1 MCSLNCCLVTIMALN
16 LEKRMRKTFTER
28 ELVPNSAELVF
39 CQEEL
44 ARDREKITVFPFS
57 DEHLSQQHRTN
68 ILSRMVKHLFVWR
81 RYIQRLWR
89 YFLE

>member
-1 MCSLNCCLVTIMALN
+1 MCSLNCCLVTIMAHN

-68 ILSRMVKHLFVWR
+68 ILSRR